1 MSALIQ
7 ILLHQLLGSLQL
19 PVTVQGNHLDS
30 RTILHHLVET
40 TMALN
45 DRRSIFQARNLN
57 NGTFSIQFTG
67 KKAGYFPTRFY
78 IIATDGSCI
87 MGCLYLSVEE
97 NNRDMRTISS
107 LDGRCYIIHVIR
119 GNNNQIYLPGYH
131 TVYLTSLTLP
141 VILCSSKQQIHILI
155 LILRQSHLIIHLL
168 APNSATT
175 LRHTYHHILLGA
187 STKKKEHTKR

>member
-7 ILLHQLLGSLQL
+7 ILFHQLLGSLHL
-19 PVTVQGNHLDS
+19 PVTVQSNHLDS
-30 RTILHHLVET
+30 RIILHHLMET

-45 DRRSIFQARNLN
+45 DRRSILQARNLN
-57 NGTFSIQFTG
+57 NGTFSIQFPG
-67 KKAGYFPTRFY
+67 KKSGNFPTRFH

-97 NNRDMRTISS
+97 NNRNMGTIGT

-119 GNNNQIYLPGYH
+119 GNNDQIYLPGYH
-131 TVYLTSLTLP
+131 TVYLTSLALP

-168 APNSATT
+168 APKSATT
-175 LRHTYHHILLGA
+175 LRNTYHHLLLGA
-187 STKKKEHTKR
+187 RT

>member
-1 MSALIQ
+1 MSEHAIRMSALIQ
-7 ILLHQLLGSLQL
+7 ILLHQLLGTLHL
-19 PVTVQGNHLDS
+19 PVAFQGNHLDS
-30 RTILHHLVET
+30 RIILHHLVET

-45 DRRSIFQARNLN
+45 DRRCILQARNLN

-67 KKAGYFPTRFY
+67 QKSGYFPTRFY

-107 LDGRCYIIHVIR
+107 LDGRCYFSYVIR

-131 TVYLTSLTLP
+131 TVYLTSLALP
-141 VILCSSKQQIHILI
+141 VILCSSKLQIHILI

-168 APNSATT
+168 APKSAAT
-175 LRHTYHHILLGA
+175 LRHTYHHLLLGA
-187 STKKKEHTKR
+187 RT

>member
-1 MSALIQ
+1 
-7 ILLHQLLGSLQL
+7 
-19 PVTVQGNHLDS
+19 
-30 RTILHHLVET
+30 
-40 TMALN
+40 MALN
-45 DRRSIFQARNLN
+45 DRGSILQARNLN

-87 MGCLYLSVEE
+87 MWCLYLSVEE
-97 NNRDMRTISS
+97 DNRDMRTISS

-119 GNNNQIYLPGYH
+119 SNNDKIYLPGYH
-131 TVYLTSLTLP
+131 TVYLASLALP

-168 APNSATT
+168 APNSAAT
-175 LRHTYHHILLGA
+175 LRHTNHHLLLGA
-187 STKKKEHTKR
+187 

>member
-1 MSALIQ
+1 
-7 ILLHQLLGSLQL
+7 
-19 PVTVQGNHLDS
+19 
-30 RTILHHLVET
+30 
-40 TMALN
+40 MALN
-45 DRRSIFQARNLN
+45 DRGSILQARNLN

-67 KKAGYFPTRFY
+67 KKAGHFPTRFY

-119 GNNNQIYLPGYH
+119 GNNDQIYLPGYH

-155 LILRQSHLIIHLL
+155 LILRLSHLIIYLL

-175 LRHTYHHILLGA
+175 LRHTNHHLLLGA
-187 STKKKEHTKR
+187 RIQKKKHTAK